1 VPFHLYGKP
10 TIWAVVTF
18 AIKTGFSLI
27 LQLTNVGWMTILSF
41 VPKFNGSGAMPLA
54 RAVVSKNK

>member
-1 VPFHLYGKP
+1 VPFQFG
-10 TIWAVVTF
+10 ANSAVFVVVTF
-18 AIKTGFSLI
+18 SIKTGFSLI

-54 RAVVSKNK
+54 RVVVSKNK